1 MLKSL
6 LISFLAL
13 LCCGC
18 MHAMSPT
25 ASATAP
31 PQHRGHQWVRAHP
44 FTIMGLTRQF
54 PKPFVPETYR
64 GAGFDVLLA
73 WEPSQFDELLPMA
86 AENDL
91 PYHVQLGK
99 WGDKKTNTRDANE
112 KTLGEA
118 LGEIDSE
125 KNRAYIRKLIDNPG
139 CIGITCNDEVSKP
152 TALRYTRHLLK
163 WLRKQHPD
171 ALVYSNAH
179 PAGHSG
185 DNLAYGTLER
195 YVDEFAAI
203 VDPDV
208 LMTDIYP
215 FGPPDGTFLGYFRLL
230 NVIRHTALE
239 QGMPYWVYIQSFKSS
254 GSWTRRLPSESD
266 LRFQIFAPLTYG
278 FTGIVYY
285 TYDVAIECG
294 LIEKDG
300 KPNRLYHAA
309 ARVNPEVANLG
320 TALRFLTSTDIRYVP
335 GRHKD
340 EKGGNAIVV
349 NPLPTDTRAWTPGAG
364 GDSHITN
371 IAVDSTGEEKDGL
384 LGFFRDDRGDRYF
397 MLTNLWRGD
406 PSLTF
411 TVTFAPEVK
420 ILYRLSRI
428 TGKTESVDVD
438 HGVLRIRL
446 PAGTGDLFK
455 YTADPFPG
463 GE

>member
-1 MLKSL
+1 MRKSL
-6 LISFLAL
+6 LVSFLAL
-13 LCCGC
+13 HTMLP
-18 MHAMSPT
+18 AE
-25 ASATAP
+25 SATAP
-31 PQHRGHQWVRAHP
+31 PQQRGHQWIRTHP
-44 FTIMGLTRQF
+44 FTIMGLTRQH

-91 PYHVQLGK
+91 PYHVQLGE
-99 WGDKKTNTRDANE
+99 WGGKTWSSVAIKLR
-112 KTLGEA
+112 EA

-179 PAGHSG
+179 PDGHSG
-185 DNLAYGTLER
+185 ENLGYGTLER
-195 YVDEFAAI
+195 YIDEFAAI

-239 QGMPYWVYIQSFKSS
+239 QGMPYWVYIQSFEST
-254 GSWTRRLPSESD
+254 GSWRRRLPSESD

-285 TYDVAIECG
+285 TYDVAIER
-294 LIEKDG
+294 EM
-300 KPNRLYHAA
+300 P
-309 ARVNPEVANLG
+309 PVAG
-320 TALRFLTSTDIRYVP
+320 P
-335 GRHKD
+335 HD
-340 EKGGNAIVV
+340 EPFMI
-349 NPLPTDTRAWTPGAG
+349 
-364 GDSHITN
+364 I
-371 IAVDSTGEEKDGL
+371 
-384 LGFFRDDRGDRYF
+384 DRQ
-397 MLTNLWRGD
+397 
-406 PSLTF
+406 
-411 TVTFAPEVK
+411 
-420 ILYRLSRI
+420 
-428 TGKTESVDVD
+428 
-438 HGVLRIRL
+438 GV
-446 PAGTGDLFK
+446 
-455 YTADPFPG
+455 
-463 GE
+463 